1 MNKNSG
7 KAITERNYKLNF
19 LKKFIRN
26 KNTSESTK
34 SNKNPNFNNLKFKN
48 INMLPK
54 KEDKLLS
61 KSTILFNMNKIF
73 FNIAQYNT
81 KEKDYF
87 INKYQLIDILKQG
100 NIINPEIISI
110 NQSDI
115 ILSKIYPHKTK
126 FNFAEFMNYLT
137 ELCHFL
143 YKDKFEKSPKN
154 VMDEFLLCLYNNYKE
169 IIVEKNMNNFMET
182 IEDNSCTLKSIE
194 TIISSKLERPI
205 FKLMLTLYDNLVG
218 VYRVYF
224 PNELIKYKSINE
236 EKLFAE
242 SSQNL
247 FTFCK
252 DFELYPSIINK
263 VNLAMYYNLLIKYL
277 KKKTYI
283 SKVIISFGENR
294 KYKNL
299 GICFKFS
306 SFILSL
312 YHLCSFNHY
321 KGMKFQTIGNC
332 STNESIQYD
341 ESLIDVD
348 KLVFFFKQMENS
360 NGIKKYLLER
370 ARTNEKKFNF
380 IFKKKD
386 INIAKHEMDISIHG
400 NNEEDK
406 KFNTIGDII
415 WNSVKKIS
423 KLNINK
429 KTIESSPYT
438 SAQLT
443 ERKFETEKN
452 DKNDDSLL
460 LNNSK
465 NIFKNQNFNKYFL
478 NINQKDNNL
487 ISISDLDEILSVSS
501 NIKEEIVNR
510 IEKLS
515 EIFLRYSKINNKL
528 EYNRMSYTSF
538 LKFLSDAKLL
548 LKVPTKNKI
557 KYRRISSNLMK
568 KTYTVSCIK
577 QFERDLKYSISCD
590 NIALTKEEIKYKK
603 YLSKLVDTSKSTKI
617 KNKDKIKMTEASLI
631 FSTITGSYNYPSYF
645 NGIKKQLNIKDE
657 FYSKYMNDYIK
668 KTDSFE
674 PRKNASEEK
683 YIPNKMNFALFIKS
697 FELISSKLYP
707 NILLDDAVS
716 TFLTLKIDPFIISI
730 KKLTYKNTEIQKAMD
745 KMEKPEIEKV
755 LGKLGNIIHPFFIQF
770 ADNNKQMLF
779 YQFFDVYKNLGL
791 FPEMISLTQMK
802 NIFYT
807 LCDNN
812 IDDYSTLHKDKNM
825 SDKIN
830 FDEFIISLGISSM
843 LFNFS
848 NIVSDTDRI
857 LYIYYFILESKFFK
871 NINAKKNITKK
882 IYKNLKYR
890 NDNKLRQNSSVDNSM
905 NRKMR
910 LNYDYKTNKYICD
923 KKIIKRY
930 NFFDIYK

>member
-1 MNKNSG
+1 MNKKSLNVITETNYKEKFLRKFLKNKNRSDTKDTNKNS
-7 KAITERNYKLNF
+7 NY
-19 LKKFIRN
+19 
-26 KNTSESTK
+26 
-34 SNKNPNFNNLKFKN
+34 NNLKFKN
-48 INMLPK
+48 KNILPK
-54 KEDKLLS
+54 KEDILLA
-61 KSTILFNMNKIF
+61 KSRTLFNMNKIF
-73 FNIAQYNT
+73 FNIAQYNN

-110 NQSDI
+110 NQTDI

-137 ELCHFL
+137 ELCHVL
-143 YKDKFEKSPKN
+143 YKDKFEKSPKDA
-154 VMDEFLLCLYNNYKE
+154 MDNFLTCLFNNYKE
-169 IIVEKNMNNFMET
+169 VIIEKNMTNFMET
-182 IEDNSCTLKSIE
+182 IEDNTCTLKSIE

-205 FKLMLTLYDNLVG
+205 FKLILTLYDNLVE

-236 EKLFAE
+236 ERLFSE

-247 FTFCK
+247 FKFCK

-263 VNLAMYYNLLIKYL
+263 VNLTMYYNLLLKYL
-277 KKKTYI
+277 KQKSYI
-283 SKVIISFGENR
+283 NMVIISFGENS

-306 SFILSL
+306 SFVLSL
-312 YHLCSFNHY
+312 YHLCIFDYY
-321 KGMKFQTIGNC
+321 KGIKFQTLGNC

-348 KLVFFFKQMENS
+348 KIVFFFKQLENS
-360 NGIKKYLLER
+360 AGIKKYLLER
-370 ARTNEKKFNF
+370 ARTNEKKYNF
-380 IFKKKD
+380 IFAKKD
-386 INIAKHEMDISIHG
+386 INIAKKEMDIPCDD
-400 NNEEDK
+400 NNEEEK
-406 KFNTIGDII
+406 KFNTINTLN
-415 WNSVKKIS
+415 NSSVNKKS
-423 KLNINK
+423 KLNKN
-429 KTIESSPYT
+429 TIESSPYT
-438 SAQLT
+438 SAHLSERKIVT
-443 ERKFETEKN
+443 ERNVEKN
-452 DKNDDSLL
+452 NSLL
-460 LNNSK
+460 LNNAK
-465 NIFKNQNFNKYFL
+465 NIFKNNNFNKYFL
-478 NINQKDNNL
+478 NMNKKDNYL
-487 ISISDLDEILSVSS
+487 ISLSDLDEILSVSP
-501 NIKEEIVNR
+501 IVKEEIINK

-515 EIFLRYSKINNKL
+515 DIFLRYSKIHTKL
-528 EYNRMSYTSF
+528 EYNRMSYSSF
-538 LKFLSDAKLL
+538 IKFLSDAKLL
-548 LKVPTKNKI
+548 LKVPTKKKI
-557 KYRRISSNLMK
+557 KYQRISSNLMI
-568 KTYTVSCIK
+568 KTYTVSSIK
-577 QFERDLKYSISCD
+577 QFERDLKCSISCD
-590 NIALTKEEIKYKK
+590 NIVLTKEEINYKK
-603 YLSKLVDTSKSTKI
+603 YLSKLVDTCRSTKI

-631 FSTITGSYNYPSYF
+631 FSTVTGSYNYPSYF
-645 NGIKKQLNIKDE
+645 SGIKKQLNIKDE
-657 FYSKYMNDYIK
+657 FYNKHMNDYIK

-674 PRKNASEEK
+674 PRKNANEEK

-697 FELISSKLYP
+697 FELIASKLYP

-716 TFLTLKIDPFIISI
+716 TFLSLKIEPFLIRI

-755 LGKLGNIIHPFFIQF
+755 LGKLGNIIYPFFIQF

>member
-1 MNKNSG
+1 MNKKSLNV
-7 KAITERNYKLNF
+7 ITETNYKEKF
-19 LKKFIRN
+19 LRKFIKN
-26 KNTSESTK
+26 KNISDTK
-34 SNKNPNFNNLKFKN
+34 DTNKTPNYNNLKFKN
-48 INMLPK
+48 KNILPK
-54 KEDKLLS
+54 KEDILLTKS
-61 KSTILFNMNKIF
+61 KTLFNINKIF
-73 FNIAQYNT
+73 FNIAQYNS

-87 INKYQLIDILKQG
+87 INKCQLIDILKQG
-100 NIINPEIISI
+100 KIINPEIISI
-110 NQSDI
+110 NQTDI
-115 ILSKIYPHKTK
+115 ILSKIFPHKTK
-126 FNFAEFMNYLT
+126 FNFEEFMNYLT
-137 ELCHFL
+137 ELCHVL
-143 YKDKFEKSPKN
+143 YKDKFEKFPKDT
-154 VMDEFLLCLYNNYKE
+154 MDNFLTCLYNNYKD
-169 IIVEKNMNNFMET
+169 IIIEKNMTNFMET
-182 IEDNSCTLKSIE
+182 IEDNNCTLKSIE

-205 FKLMLTLYDNLVG
+205 FKLILTLYENLVEI
-218 VYRVYF
+218 YRVYF

-236 EKLFAE
+236 GRLFSE

-247 FTFCK
+247 FKFCK

-263 VNLAMYYNLLIKYL
+263 VNLTMYYNLLMKYL
-277 KKKTYI
+277 KQKSYI
-283 SKVIISFGENR
+283 NMVIISFGENN
-294 KYKNL
+294 KCKNL

-306 SFILSL
+306 SFVLSL
-312 YHLCSFNHY
+312 YHLCIFDYY
-321 KGMKFQTIGNC
+321 KGLKFQTIGNC

-348 KLVFFFKQMENS
+348 KIVFFFKQLENS
-360 NGIKKYLLER
+360 TGIKQYLLER
-370 ARTNEKKFNF
+370 ARTNEKKYNF
-380 IFKKKD
+380 IFSKKD
-386 INIAKHEMDISIHG
+386 INIAKKEMDLSYDD
-400 NNEEDK
+400 NNEEEK
-406 KFNTIGDII
+406 KYITTNTLNN
-415 WNSVKKIS
+415 NSVNKKP
-423 KLNINK
+423 KLNK

-438 SAQLT
+438 SAQLSERKIET
-443 ERKFETEKN
+443 ERKEEKN
-452 DKNDDSLL
+452 NSLL
-460 LNNSK
+460 LCNAK
-465 NIFKNQNFNKYFL
+465 NIFNNNNFKKYFL
-478 NINQKDNNL
+478 NINKKENYL
-487 ISISDLDEILSVSS
+487 ISLTDLDEILSVSP
-501 NIKEEIVNR
+501 IVKEEIINK

-515 EIFLRYSKINNKL
+515 EIFLRYSKIYSKL
-528 EYNRMSYTSF
+528 EYNRMSYSSF

-568 KTYTVSCIK
+568 KTYTVSGIK

-657 FYSKYMNDYIK
+657 LYSKYMNDYIK

-697 FELISSKLYP
+697 FELIASKLYP

-730 KKLTYKNTEIQKAMD
+730 KKLTYKNTEMQKAMD

-890 NDNKLRQNSSVDNSM
+890 NDNKLRQNSSVDNSK